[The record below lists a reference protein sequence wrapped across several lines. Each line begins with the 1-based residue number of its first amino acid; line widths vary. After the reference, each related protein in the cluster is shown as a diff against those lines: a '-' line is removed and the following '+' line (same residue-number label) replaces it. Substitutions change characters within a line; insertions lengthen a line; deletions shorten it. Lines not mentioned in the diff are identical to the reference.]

1 MPFMEFSFH
10 SDALKQNVNI
20 SVILPSVSGEI
31 GTDSGAFATYKTL
44 YLLHGLSGNH
54 TSWLN
59 QTSIGRYAAQYGIAV
74 VMPEVGRSWYTD
86 TAYGANYYTFI
97 AEELPRICRTY
108 FKGMSDK
115 REDNFIGG
123 LSMGGYGALKTAFKN
138 PDKYA
143 GCISLSGSLD
153 ITRKGRPYDLNEWRS
168 IFGFGLE
175 SALDLEG
182 SEHDLFAIV
191 DRASREH
198 TEFPEFYIWCGRED
212 SLLAVNR
219 SFCELLDEKSIRYTY
234 EESEGD
240 HSWKWWDMHIKD
252 GLEMMF
258 GEDKSL

>member
-10 SDALKQNVNI
+10 SDDLKQNVNI

-31 GTDSGAFATYKTL
+31 GTASGAFATYKTL

-54 TSWLN
+54 TSWFN

-143 GCISLSGSLD
+143 GVNSLISLSYFS
-153 ITRKGRPYDLNEWRS
+153 T
-168 IFGFGLE
+168 
-175 SALDLEG
+175 
-182 SEHDLFAIV
+182 LF
-191 DRASREH
+191 
-198 TEFPEFYIWCGRED
+198 
-212 SLLAVNR
+212 
-219 SFCELLDEKSIRYTY
+219 
-234 EESEGD
+234 
-240 HSWKWWDMHIKD
+240 
-252 GLEMMF
+252 
-258 GEDKSL
+258 